1 MHGDGIVTIAGFGR
15 QDLIMLKNLFRLS
28 LADRFLGSKLG
39 IVWAVISPLILMCVF
54 VFVFSFV
61 FPGRLP
67 GRDGSLAFVIWL
79 ISGYGPWLA
88 LSEGLNSATSSV
100 VASSGIV
107 KNIAFKSELLP
118 VVGGL
123 FGLVPLGV
131 AVAVLI
137 PLRVLDGGSPGAV
150 LLFLPIAALILLL
163 FISGVGL
170 FLGSINVFVRDV
182 ALALPNILLLFL
194 FTSPIFYPITAYPET
209 LQAVLQFN
217 PFFALAEC
225 FRAPIVYG
233 TLPPLWMI
241 GYILTLSL
249 ALCLA
254 GLWWFRRLK
263 GFFDVRL

>member
-1 MHGDGIVTIAGFGR
+1 MTIAGFGR
-15 QDLIMLKNLFRLS
+15 RDLIMLKNLFFMS

-39 IVWAVISPLILMCVF
+39 IVWAVISPLILMSVF

-67 GRDGSLAFVIWL
+67 GRDGSLPFVIWL

-88 LSEGLNSATSSV
+88 LSEGLNTAASSV

-123 FGLVPLGV
+123 FGLVPLSV
-131 AVAVLI
+131 AIAILI
-137 PLRVLDGGSPGAV
+137 PLRILEGGSPGAA

-163 FISGVGL
+163 FISGAGL
-170 FLGSINVFVRDV
+170 FLSSINVFVRDV
-182 ALALPNILLLFL
+182 SLALPNILLLFL
-194 FTSPIFYPITAYPET
+194 FTSPIFYPITAYPEAI
-209 LQAVLQFN
+209 QAVLRFN
-217 PFFALAEC
+217 PFYVLAEC
-225 FRAPIVYG
+225 FRAPIIHG

-241 GYILTLSL
+241 AYIVALSS

-263 GFFDVRL
+263 AFFDVRL